1 MKNSSWGLCS
11 HALKPPK
18 LFPCFSPVVITVFV
32 ISHSR
37 ETRLLAVR
45 GPCNT
50 LQMSFNYL
58 TVAYKAQCIIQLQKV
73 ADGFTIKVNDIPL
86 WPEIICLSVNGVVEQ
101 QAANPRRLIYDVVR
115 YMMITIR
122 CARYKYNICSC
133 FEVIKI
139 KDHALIASLNSMQLV
154 FLTTKRCGIEAE

>member
-1 MKNSSWGLCS
+1 MTSLKHVIFQTYFITHFTRCSWHQVKWETKMKNSSWGLCS

-86 WPEIICLSVNGVVEQ
+86 WPEILCLSVNGVVEQ

-122 CARYKYNICSC
+122 CARYKAIQYLLL
-133 FEVIKI
+133 F
-139 KDHALIASLNSMQLV
+139 
-154 FLTTKRCGIEAE
+154 